1 MDWDWIA
8 TMVMIMVVVATV
20 GGVVLLFPV
29 SRRLG
34 ALLEAMTQERRN
46 SPEVRSALTRVRRSV
61 EALEDRLELLE
72 EKQDFTEKLLDD
84 RNRRRLERGAEERG
98 EKDSDPGSSG
108 PSD

>member
-1 MDWDWIA
+1 M
-8 TMVMIMVVVATV
+8 
-20 GGVVLLFPV
+20 GKGL
-29 SRRLG
+29 S
-34 ALLEAMTQERRN
+34 
-46 SPEVRSALTRVRRSV
+46 RVRRSV

-84 RNRRRLERGAEERG
+84 RSRRRLERGAEEGG